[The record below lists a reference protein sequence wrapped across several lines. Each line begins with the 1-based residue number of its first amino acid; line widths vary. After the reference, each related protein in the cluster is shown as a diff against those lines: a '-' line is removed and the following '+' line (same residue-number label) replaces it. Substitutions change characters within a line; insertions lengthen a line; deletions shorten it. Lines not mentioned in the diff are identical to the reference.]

1 MQQFGVKYI
10 DHIAL
15 CEIHISGKY
24 RIWCEC
30 DLAEDIAPPFWEWKK
45 SSQTCRQDLKH
56 AQNLVVTSQ

>member
-30 DLAEDIAPPFWEWKK
+30 DL
-45 SSQTCRQDLKH
+45 
-56 AQNLVVTSQ
+56 